1 MAHVKR
7 SSYPWLIYLSLWLD
21 MTISAC
27 LQSSHSLNSILY
39 DNGGGGLA
47 LQCTHLEDAFLG
59 KKP

>member
-1 MAHVKR
+1 MA
-7 SSYPWLIYLSLWLD
+7 Y
-21 MTISAC
+21 ISIVVVGHDNQRVLAVVT
-27 LQSSHSLNSILY
+27 LLKLHH